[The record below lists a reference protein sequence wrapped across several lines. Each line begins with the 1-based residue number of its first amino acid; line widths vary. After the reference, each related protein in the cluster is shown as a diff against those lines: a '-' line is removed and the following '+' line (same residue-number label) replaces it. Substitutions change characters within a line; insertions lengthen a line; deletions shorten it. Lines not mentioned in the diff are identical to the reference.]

1 MMKCVYANE
10 QKKHYPES
18 FLVNGERQANPETP
32 QRVDLLLAGAQAA
45 GMEVIEPTDYGTEGI
60 SRVHSPE
67 YLTFLEHAFTR
78 WQRIPGAA
86 PEITPNIHPIH
97 RDLTYPASVV
107 AQAGYHMLDASA
119 PVTGDTW
126 ERARASAHAAIH
138 ASELV
143 MAGEKSAYALCRPPG
158 HHAGADYA
166 AGFCYLNNSAI
177 AAENLRQKFA
187 KVAILDVDLHHGNG
201 TQDIFYGRKDVLTV
215 SLHADPVRFYP
226 FFWGSANETGKGEG
240 AGYNLNIPLPRGTRD
255 DEFLKGLTT
264 ALDRVEEFAPDAV
277 VIALGLDAYEGDP
290 IAGLAISTE
299 GFGAI
304 GNAIASRVKV
314 PTVLVQEGGYPC
326 DELGD
331 NLAQFIRGFQ
341 GAKA

>member
-1 MMKCVYANE
+1 MMKCIYSPA

-18 FLVNGERQANPETP
+18 FLVNGERQPNPETP

-45 GMEVIEPTDYGTEGI
+45 GMTVVEPADYGTEAI
-60 SRVHSPE
+60 ARVHSPE
-67 YLTFLEHAFTR
+67 YLTFLAKAYAR
-78 WQRIPGAA
+78 WERIPGAA
-86 PEITPNIHPIH
+86 KEITPNIHPIH

-107 AQAGYHMLDASA
+107 AQAGFHMLDASA
-119 PVTGDTW
+119 PVTAETW
-126 ERARASAHAAIH
+126 ESAIASAHSAIH
-138 ASELV
+138 AAETVL
-143 MAGEKSAYALCRPPG
+143 AGEDAAYALCRPPG

-177 AAENLRQKFA
+177 AAEHLRQKYA

-201 TQDIFYGRKDVLTV
+201 TQDIFYARNDVLTI

-226 FFWGSANETGKGEG
+226 FFWGSANETGKGDG

-255 DEFLKGLTT
+255 DDFLTGLET
-264 ALDRVEEFAPDAV
+264 ALDRIEEFAPDAV

-299 GFGAI
+299 GFGTI
-304 GNAIASRVKV
+304 GHAIAQRIKA
-314 PTVLVQEGGYPC
+314 PMVLVQEGGYPC
-326 DELGD
+326 AELGD
-331 NLAQFIRGFQ
+331 NLAQFMAGFSNT
-341 GAKA
+341 